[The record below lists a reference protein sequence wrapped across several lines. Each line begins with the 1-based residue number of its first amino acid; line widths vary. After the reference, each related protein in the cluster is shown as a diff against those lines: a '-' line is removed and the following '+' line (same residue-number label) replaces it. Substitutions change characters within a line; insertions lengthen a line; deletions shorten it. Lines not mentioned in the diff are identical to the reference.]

1 MCSRVTKSN
10 RRLRVF
16 VSILSYAL
24 WGTLCICLCSLIVKT
39 VLAPN
44 LKGRKFSVSGGAMTI
59 IKQGIKTQDMKREV
73 REIRETAR
81 KIAAS
86 KESARRFLISTGMY
100 SANGQ
105 IKPQYR

>member
-1 MCSRVTKSN
+1 
-10 RRLRVF
+10 
-16 VSILSYAL
+16 
-24 WGTLCICLCSLIVKT
+24 
-39 VLAPN
+39 
-44 LKGRKFSVSGGAMTI
+44 MTT
-59 IKQGIKTQDMKREV
+59 IKQSIKAQDIKREI

-81 KIAAS
+81 KIGAS

>member
-1 MCSRVTKSN
+1 
-10 RRLRVF
+10 
-16 VSILSYAL
+16 
-24 WGTLCICLCSLIVKT
+24 
-39 VLAPN
+39 
-44 LKGRKFSVSGGAMTI
+44 MTI
-59 IKQGIKTQDMKREV
+59 IKQGIKTQDMKREI

-81 KIAAS
+81 KIAVT

>member
-1 MCSRVTKSN
+1 
-10 RRLRVF
+10 
-16 VSILSYAL
+16 
-24 WGTLCICLCSLIVKT
+24 
-39 VLAPN
+39 
-44 LKGRKFSVSGGAMTI
+44 MTI

-86 KESARRFLISTGMY
+86 KESARRFLLSTGIY

-105 IKPQYR
+105 LKPQFR

>member
-1 MCSRVTKSN
+1 
-10 RRLRVF
+10 
-16 VSILSYAL
+16 
-24 WGTLCICLCSLIVKT
+24 
-39 VLAPN
+39 
-44 LKGRKFSVSGGAMTI
+44 MTI
-59 IKQGIKTQDMKREV
+59 IKQRIKGQDMKREV

-86 KESARRFLISTGMY
+86 KDSARRFLVSIGMY